1 MRNSIL
7 RKMLYIRRIE
17 ERIANEYS
25 KQQMRCPTH
34 LSIGQELPAVAICNA
49 LTHNDLAVSTHR
61 AHAHYLAKGGDPTG
75 FIAELYGKKLGCS
88 GGFGGSMHLVDER
101 VGFMGSTAIVGNS
114 IPIGV
119 GLGLA
124 IQLEKNTQ
132 DLCVI
137 FIGEAATE
145 TGAFLESANFAA
157 VNKLPVIF
165 VCENNLYSVYS
176 DLSARQPKQR
186 SLKALSEGLGLTYRS
201 VETFDAYDC
210 CEATTQIIE
219 QARSNQQPY
228 FIEFATYRHREHC
241 GPNFDDDL
249 GYRDEA
255 EVNYWLSRDPLSK
268 LIREYL
274 DSDMITKI
282 EFEIN
287 EELNDIFKVVEKEDF
302 PELGEVAEFI

>member
-61 AHAHYLAKGGDPTG
+61 GHAHYLAKGGDPTG

-186 SLKALSEGLGLTYRS
+186 TLKALSEGLGLTYRS

-282 EFEIN
+282 ELEIN